1 MEAPPSA
8 RKWAES
14 RLGPLERALPSQR
27 PVPSHYHRRKPID
40 MPESAPQVT
49 IRAIESRDE
58 AAWRGL
64 WQLYN
69 EF

>member
-1 MEAPPSA
+1 
-8 RKWAES
+8 
-14 RLGPLERALPSQR
+14 
-27 PVPSHYHRRKPID
+27 
-40 MPESAPQVT
+40 MPDSAPQVT